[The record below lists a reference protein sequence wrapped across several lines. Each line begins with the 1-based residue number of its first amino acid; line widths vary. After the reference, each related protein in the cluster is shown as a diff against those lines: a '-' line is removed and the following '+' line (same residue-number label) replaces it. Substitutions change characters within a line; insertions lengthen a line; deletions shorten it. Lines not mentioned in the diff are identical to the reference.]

1 MRRCKSPSTSIHFS
15 VCSTGSR
22 WRPPTS
28 RTCLSAGRSS
38 RSRMRATAR
47 SAGPGAR
54 IRKQASPRW
63 SRRVPSTA
71 SPSAWRTRRA
81 RAMARDNDLVDPAL
95 YKILVQQARDYA
107 VFLLDKEGRVMSW
120 NLGAHRL
127 KGYAAEE
134 IIGRHFSTFYT
145 REAVDSRWPQHELTV
160 ATSEGRFEDEGW
172 RVRKDGSR
180 FWANVVITALRDE
193 NGQLLGFSKITRDL
207 TDRKLH
213 EEALRQSE
221 ERFRLLIEGVVDYA
235 IFMLDPEGMVASWN
249 AGAQRINGY
258 AREEI
263 LGKHLSRFFTPEDI
277 DQGKPWEEIAQ
288 ARRDGRAEAEG
299 WRVRK
304 DGTRFWARAVLSALH
319 DQNGHLRG
327 FAKVTQDLSERRHLQ
342 DLEKATKQVNEFI
355 ATLAHELRNPLAPI
369 RAAVH
374 VMAKAPAGDPAQE
387 TMRQTIERQSAQL
400 ARIVNDMIDIS
411 RITRGVIAIERE
423 PVDLAEVAR
432 RAVEAGAPAIEAGRH
447 RLEVELP
454 AAPVVVQGDL
464 YRLTQLATN
473 LLNNAAKFTPEG
485 GTIRLGVATEDH
497 TAVLRLRDTGRG
509 IEAEFLQRV
518 FDMFV
523 QGRAP
528 NKMGAGLGIGLAL
541 SRKIAQLHGGSLEA
555 HSEGVGKGSEFTLRL
570 PLAERALVRE
580 AQGKPAAPAGLQR
593 VLIVDDNRDAARTLE
608 LLLRSLG
615 HDTRVAYDGAEALG
629 VAPSYQPNVVLLD
642 IGMPG
647 MDGYEVARRL
657 RTMRELDGTRIVAIT
672 GWGQDADRQ
681 RSREAGFDLHLVK
694 PVDPNELVR
703 VLDEKG
709 GATLH

>member
-1 MRRCKSPSTSIHFS
+1 MASH
-15 VCSTGSR
+15 
-22 WRPPTS
+22 
-28 RTCLSAGRSS
+28 RSE
-38 RSRMRATAR
+38 
-47 SAGPGAR
+47 
-54 IRKQASPRW
+54 
-63 SRRVPSTA
+63 
-71 SPSAWRTRRA
+71 
-81 RAMARDNDLVDPAL
+81 VDPLL
-95 YKILVQQARDYA
+95 YQLLVQQARDYA
-107 VFLLDKEGRVMSW
+107 LFLLDRDGRIVSW
-120 NLGAHRL
+120 NLGAQRL
-127 KGYAAEE
+127 KGYAEEE
-134 IIGRHFSTFYT
+134 IVGRHFSIFYS
-145 REAVDSRWPQHELTV
+145 REAIESGWPEHELKV
-160 ATSEGRFEDEGW
+160 ALAEGRFEDEGW

-180 FWANVVITALRDE
+180 FWANVVITALRDA
-193 NGQLLGFSKITRDL
+193 NGRHLGFSKITRDL

-235 IFMLDPEGMVASWN
+235 IFMIDPEGMVVSWN

-288 ARRDGRAEAEG
+288 ARREGRAEAEG

-319 DQNGHLRG
+319 DQNGRLRG

-374 VMAKAPAGDPAQE
+374 VMAKAPAGDPAHE

-423 PVDLAEVAR
+423 LVDLAEVAR

-454 AAPVVVQGDL
+454 AAPALVEGDL

-485 GTIRLGVATEDH
+485 GTIWLSVATEDR

-509 IEAEFLQRV
+509 IEPELLKRI

-523 QGRAP
+523 QGRTP
-528 NKMGAGLGIGLAL
+528 SRMGGGLGIGLAI

-555 HSEGVGKGSEFTLRL
+555 HSAGAGKGAEFTLRL
-570 PLAERALVRE
+570 PVAEQRALGE
-580 AQGKPAAPAGLQR
+580 ADEKPIASSGVQR

-615 HDTRVAYDGAEALG
+615 HDTRVVYDGTEALAA
-629 VAPSYQPNVVLLD
+629 APSYQPHVVLLD
-642 IGMPG
+642 IGMPD

-657 RTMRELDGTRIVAIT
+657 RAMRELDGVRIVAIT
-672 GWGQDADRQ
+672 GWGQEADRQ

-703 VLDEKG
+703 VLDEQG

>member
-1 MRRCKSPSTSIHFS
+1 MGTD
-15 VCSTGSR
+15 
-22 WRPPTS
+22 
-28 RTCLSAGRSS
+28 RTA
-38 RSRMRATAR
+38 
-47 SAGPGAR
+47 
-54 IRKQASPRW
+54 
-63 SRRVPSTA
+63 
-71 SPSAWRTRRA
+71 
-81 RAMARDNDLVDPAL
+81 VDPLL
-95 YKILVQQARDYA
+95 YRLLVQQARDYA
-107 VFLLDKEGRVMSW
+107 LFLLDRDGRIVSW
-120 NLGAHRL
+120 NLGAQRL
-127 KGYAAEE
+127 KGYAEEE
-134 IIGRHFSTFYT
+134 IVGRHFSVFYSP
-145 REAVDSRWPQHELTV
+145 EAVESGWPEHELKV
-160 ATSEGRFEDEGW
+160 ALADGRFEDEGW

-180 FWANVVITALRDE
+180 FWANVIITALRDE
-193 NGQLLGFSKITRDL
+193 NGGHLGFSKITRDL

-263 LGKHLSRFFTPEDI
+263 LGKHLSRFFTAEDI
-277 DQGKPWEEIAQ
+277 EAGRPWEEIAQ

-319 DQNGHLRG
+319 DQNGQLRG

-342 DLEKATKQVNEFI
+342 DLEKATKHVNEFI

-369 RAAVH
+369 RAAVQ
-374 VMAKAPAGDPAQE
+374 VMAKAPAGDPAHE

-411 RITRGVIAIERE
+411 RITRGVIAIERA

-432 RAVEAGAPAIEAGRH
+432 RALEAAAPAIEAGRH
-447 RLEVELP
+447 RLDVDLP
-454 AAPVVVQGDL
+454 AAAAMVEGDL

-473 LLNNAAKFTPEG
+473 LLNNAAKFTPDG
-485 GTIRLGVATEDH
+485 GTISVSVATEDQ

-509 IEAEFLQRV
+509 IEPELLKRI

-523 QGRAP
+523 QGRGP
-528 NKMGAGLGIGLAL
+528 SRGGGLGIGLAL

-555 HSEGVGKGSEFTLRL
+555 HSEGAGKGAEFTLRL
-570 PLAERALVRE
+570 PLGDSAVARKRE
-580 AQGKPAAPAGLQR
+580 ESVAAASGTQR

-615 HDTRVAYDGAEALG
+615 HDARVVYDGAEALA
-629 VAPSYQPNVVLLD
+629 VARSYRPQVVLLD

-657 RTMRELDGTRIVAIT
+657 RTMRELDGVRIVAIT
-672 GWGQDADRQ
+672 GWGQEADRQ

-694 PVDPNELVR
+694 PVDPNELAR